1 MSNNNNSNQK
11 RNCVHISVASKLT
24 LRASPLILLFKC
36 INAKQTKITTN
47 TKTTFNR
54 LTFLFIYYN
63 NIYYSIDD
71 IFIGLK
77 GPQII
82 KDNAVESLGLVFGHG
97 RGHLLCLC
105 PICNYEYRNETLCMA
120 HGTAK

>member
-1 MSNNNNSNQK
+1 MQ
-11 RNCVHISVASKLT
+11 SK
-24 LRASPLILLFKC
+24 
-36 INAKQTKITTN
+36 Q

-82 KDNAVESLGLVFGHG
+82 KDNG
-97 RGHLLCLC
+97 
-105 PICNYEYRNETLCMA
+105 
-120 HGTAK
+120 